1 MIGYNPN
8 QSYATTAL
16 TVSHT
21 VLPAVF
27 TEVTFWL
34 FFIVHF
40 TLWFFKDPMP
50 MVHKNPHCE
59 VNWSHMEV
67 LVAFSTFF
75 LITYAGDVF
84 HRYFE
89 VYYAVKMLF
98 SGVTDFILEMK
109 FYTKAKNVLWLRL
122 SARYLLAALCIFL
135 NRPLENREKVPAKE
149 YEQLIQR
156 RLLRPEEVA
165 ALSDLLRQHAGT
177 VVCHWAARVVH
188 QSFTEMGMTSNQMR
202 SLLDRILFIRQA
214 QQSVLDTV
222 KSPLP
227 YPYFHLLN
235 LVLLVKLSI
244 LAYGYARMNSIFA
257 PIGFFLTELVFCGS
271 MELNSQ
277 LADPFGDDDVDF
289 PLRQWLDVFI
299 DRTCDFL
306 EYFDAFDEHQDCAW
320 GPFAANGHGFP
331 SIVQEGYSYR
341 IQTTTDQLPSQ
352 SRSSESSVD
361 ERSARA
367 THQHSAEEED
377 DDDDD
382 D

>member
-1 MIGYNPN
+1 MRGQLDMFEYNPN

-50 MVHKNPHCE
+50 MVSNDPHCE
-59 VNWSHMEV
+59 VNWSHLEV
-67 LVAFSTFF
+67 LVAVSNFF
-75 LITYAGDVF
+75 LVTYVGDVF
-84 HRYFE
+84 HRYCD
-89 VYYAVKMLF
+89 VYYAVKTLF
-98 SGVTDFILEMK
+98 SGVTDFVLEMK
-109 FYTKAKNVLWLRL
+109 FYTKAKHVLWLRL

-135 NRPLENREKVPAKE
+135 NRPLENREKVPAEE

-202 SLLDRILFIRQA
+202 SLLDRILFIRQV

-222 KSPLP
+222 KKPLP

-257 PIGFFLTELVFCGS
+257 PIGWMCSSLALVISWNISTHLMRTRIVLGGRSLTTDMASHPSCKRATATASRRQRISSRHSSAPRNCQLMNAVAVLLVKKRR
-271 MELNSQ
+271 
-277 LADPFGDDDVDF
+277 V
-289 PLRQWLDVFI
+289 
-299 DRTCDFL
+299 
-306 EYFDAFDEHQDCAW
+306 
-320 GPFAANGHGFP
+320 
-331 SIVQEGYSYR
+331 
-341 IQTTTDQLPSQ
+341 TTTTIECS
-352 SRSSESSVD
+352 
-361 ERSARA
+361 
-367 THQHSAEEED
+367 
-377 DDDDD
+377 
-382 D
+382 